1 MRKEGKEQTK
11 RRNNLLYQLNQKGIR
26 CLTQEFTIF
35 YPYGEDPD
43 AVPEI
48 CNLRKEFNFSVQ
60 FVIV

>member
-1 MRKEGKEQTK
+1 MRKEGKEQDK
-11 RRNNLLYQLNQKGIR
+11 SRKKLLYQLNQKDIR

-43 AVPEI
+43 TVPEI

>member
-1 MRKEGKEQTK
+1 MSKEQAK
-11 RRNNLLYQLNQKGIR
+11 RRNSLLYQLNQKGIR
-26 CLTQEFTIF
+26 YLTQEFTIF

-43 AVPEI
+43 AVSEI